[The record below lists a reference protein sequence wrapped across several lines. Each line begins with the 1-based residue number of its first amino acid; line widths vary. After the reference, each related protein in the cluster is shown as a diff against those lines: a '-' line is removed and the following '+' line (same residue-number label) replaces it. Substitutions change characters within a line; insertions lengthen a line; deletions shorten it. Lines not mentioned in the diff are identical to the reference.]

1 MADSTPGTAPIADH
15 RKPPRGVLPRGTQ
28 TWLMAGLAVGILA
41 IIVFT
46 GHPQP
51 TERVAAASTAQTL
64 APNPDRLRDYS
75 DRLRVLD
82 ERSRQQAPSE
92 PPRRSTA
99 AAAYDEPPTPPAP
112 DPLEADRQRREYE
125 SLFASNV
132 VMSRRPDV
140 QRLSTGAATPT
151 RGLRQP
157 GIGDEAPPA
166 PPALDDVAE
175 AVMRATARS
184 AQASASM
191 APLSAP
197 SPAPGAQS
205 ASAARGNTRPVAT
218 GPITGDGPL
227 HRLLEGTVIDAVLTN
242 RLDGS
247 VAAPVNCLVT
257 NPIYS
262 HDRQQVL
269 IPAGSRVLGETKPV
283 QAYGE
288 TRLAVAFNRL
298 VLPDGR
304 TYRLDQFMGL
314 NEIGDAGLRDQVNQ
328 HYKSTF
334 GASAAVGLLSG
345 FAQFLGGAGLSRGG
359 GDRTVIIAGGVGD
372 ATAQTT
378 TQTMNRFLNRL
389 PSITIREGHRVKVY
403 LTNDLELP
411 AYEPPNP
418 SSRPLLARIP

>member
-1 MADSTPGTAPIADH
+1 
-15 RKPPRGVLPRGTQ
+15 
-28 TWLMAGLAVGILA
+28 MAGLAVGILA

-51 TERVAAASTAQTL
+51 SARVAAASTAQAL
-64 APNPDRLRDYS
+64 APNPERLRDYS

-82 ERSRQQAPSE
+82 ERARLQAPSE
-92 PPRRSTA
+92 LSRRPTPP
-99 AAAYDEPPTPPAP
+99 AAYGEPPTPPAP
-112 DPLEADRQRREYE
+112 DPLEADRKRREYE
-125 SLFASNV
+125 SLFSSNV
-132 VMSRRPDV
+132 VVSRRPDA
-140 QRLSTGAATPT
+140 QRLTTGAATPART
-151 RGLRQP
+151 GRAPGL
-157 GIGDEAPPA
+157 GDDAPIAPPS
-166 PPALDDVAE
+166 LDDVAE
-175 AVMRATARS
+175 AVMRATART
-184 AQASASM
+184 AQPGGAT
-191 APLSAP
+191 P
-197 SPAPGAQS
+197 S
-205 ASAARGNTRPVAT
+205 SAALATPLPPPASSAAGTRGRTRPAST

-227 HRLLEGTVIDAVLTN
+227 HRLVEGTVIDTVLTN

-262 HDRQQVL
+262 HDGQQVL

-345 FAQFLGGAGLSRGG
+345 FAQFLGSAGLSRGSG
-359 GDRTVIIAGGVGD
+359 GSTVIIAGGVGD
-372 ATAQTT
+372 ATAQSTS
-378 TQTMNRFLNRL
+378 QTMGRFLNRL

-403 LTNDLELP
+403 LTNDLDLP
-411 AYEPPNP
+411 AYEPPDTAGR
-418 SSRPLLARIP
+418 SLLARIQ